1 MNDYLIPANSK
12 KGQLIFNVFRPVD
25 LIIVVVGAT
34 VSLLMM
40 IAVPGEEFWKL
51 LIKLLPVGIALLL
64 VIPIPF
70 YHNVLVFLQE
80 LYLYFSSQRVYRWKG
95 WCAKYVSKNNA
106 RKFAEDWIPI
116 KGIQNGEI
124 ILDNGFRVTGVK
136 IRPRNIFILDYDS
149 QSNAIF
155 NLRNFYNTL
164 DYPFWLIVSDRPVD
178 INIYLAQLKLLYNSV
193 QSQAIRKLVREDIDK
208 ANLFMSKEVN
218 VTDTE
223 YFILFKERRPEIIQ
237 KRIQNMVS
245 GLAGAGLQSSQTS
258 NDDLRVLLDG
268 FMNGGDSTNFG
279 TVMSN
284 I

>member
-1 MNDYLIPANSK
+1 MLKVNMESK
-12 KGQLIFNVFRPVD
+12 KDDRK
-25 LIIVVVGAT
+25 AAA
-34 VSLLMM
+34 S
-40 IAVPGEEFWKL
+40 
-51 LIKLLPVGIALLL
+51 
-64 VIPIPF
+64 
-70 YHNVLVFLQE
+70 
-80 LYLYFSSQRVYRWKG
+80 
-95 WCAKYVSKNNA
+95 
-106 RKFAEDWIPI
+106 RKFAEDWLPI

-124 ILDNGFRVTGVK
+124 FLDNGYRVTGVK
-136 IRPRNIFILDYDS
+136 VKPRNIFILDYDS

-178 INIYLAQLKLLYNSV
+178 INVYLAQLKLLYNSV
-193 QSQAIRKLVREDIDK
+193 QTQAMRKLVREDIEK

-223 YFILFKERRPEIIQ
+223 YFLLFKERRPEIIQ

-245 GLAGAGLQSSQTS
+245 GLAQAGLQSTQVS
-258 NDDLRVLLDG
+258 NDDLRTLLDG
-268 FMNGGDSTNFG
+268 FMNGGDTFKFG